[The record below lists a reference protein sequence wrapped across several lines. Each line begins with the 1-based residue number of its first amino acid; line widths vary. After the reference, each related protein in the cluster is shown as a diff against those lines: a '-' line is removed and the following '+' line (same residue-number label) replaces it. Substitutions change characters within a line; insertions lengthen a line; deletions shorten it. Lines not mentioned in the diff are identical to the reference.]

1 MTTKPDRV
9 EHEILLLVEGKDAR
23 NFFDTLREH
32 LELAD
37 VRVRDFG
44 GVGQLR
50 PYLAGLVSTPGFR
63 NVRRLGIVRDA
74 ETPDDPAGTAER
86 AFQSMRS
93 ALDNAGLPV
102 PARPAQFTD
111 PDAGG
116 PAVAVLIL
124 PGGDR
129 EGMLET
135 LLCETFAGTTVDRCI
150 ADFFRCVKR
159 SDESIHRPDKARAH
173 AYLATKPDPHVSV
186 GVAARKG
193 YWDLDHAALDGVRG
207 FLTSLE
213 ARTA

>member
-1 MTTKPDRV
+1 MKPERV
-9 EHEILLLVEGKDAR
+9 EHEILLLVEGKDAC

-37 VRVRDFG
+37 VGVRDFG

-50 PYLAGLVSTPGFR
+50 LYLAGLVSAPGFR

-74 ETPDDPAGTAER
+74 EVSDDPARTAER
-86 AFQSMRS
+86 AFQSVQS

-102 PARPAQFTD
+102 PARPAQFIE
-111 PDAGG
+111 PGANR

-135 LLCETFAGTTVDRCI
+135 LLCRTFADTPVDCCIGDFLRC
-150 ADFFRCVKR
+150 AE
-159 SDESIHRPDKARAH
+159 ESNEPPRRPDKARAH
-173 AYLATKPDPHVSV
+173 AYLATKPQPHVSV
-186 GVAARKG
+186 GVAAQKG

-213 ARTA
+213 ARTG